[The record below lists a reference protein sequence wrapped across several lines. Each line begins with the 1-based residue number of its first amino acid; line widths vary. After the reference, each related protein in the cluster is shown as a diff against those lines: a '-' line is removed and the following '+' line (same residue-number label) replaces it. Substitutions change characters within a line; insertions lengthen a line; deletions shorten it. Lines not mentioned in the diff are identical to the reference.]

1 MGNALFY
8 HLTQGPLERTLPMLL
23 EKSLERGWR
32 VLVRGGDPARLGRLD
47 QLLWKGEDSFLPHG
61 LAGGDHD
68 ADQPV
73 LLAGEE
79 ALPATNGA
87 VCLICIDGAAVSADD
102 VAALERV
109 CILFDGRD
117 ADATAQARQ
126 QWKALTGAGCVAQYW
141 SEETGRWQMKT
152 QSGGTD

>member
-23 EKSLERGWR
+23 EKSLERNWR
-32 VLVRGGDPARLGRLD
+32 VLLRGGDPARLQQLD
-47 QLLWKGEDSFLPHG
+47 LTLWQGDDSFLPHG

-73 LLAGEE
+73 LLGGED
-79 ALPATNGA
+79 AQPATNA
-87 VCLICIDGAAVSADD
+87 AACLICVDGAAVTPEE
-102 VAALERV
+102 VNALDRV

-117 ADATAQARQ
+117 EAATAQARQ
-126 QWKALTGAGCVAQYW
+126 QWKLLTGAGCIAQYW

-152 QSGGTD
+152 QSGGAD